1 MDKPLFSLQASSPGR
16 EKEGELATGSLEFEY
31 LLWKS
36 RREMLIWP
44 VDNFLKTASIFYSL
58 ESYSGIWLLNYWD
71 LESRDMLI

>member
-1 MDKPLFSLQASSPGR
+1 MNKSLFSLQASSPGW
-16 EKEGELATGSLEFEY
+16 EKEGELATVSLEFEY

-58 ESYSGIWLLNYWD
+58 ESYSAIQLELLGPGI
-71 LESRDMLI
+71 

>member
-1 MDKPLFSLQASSPGR
+1 MDKSLFSLQASSPGR
-16 EKEGELATGSLEFEY
+16 EKEGELATVSLEFEY

-44 VDNFLKTASIFYSL
+44 VDNFFKTDSIFYSL
-58 ESYSGIWLLNYWD
+58 ESYRAIQLLNYWD